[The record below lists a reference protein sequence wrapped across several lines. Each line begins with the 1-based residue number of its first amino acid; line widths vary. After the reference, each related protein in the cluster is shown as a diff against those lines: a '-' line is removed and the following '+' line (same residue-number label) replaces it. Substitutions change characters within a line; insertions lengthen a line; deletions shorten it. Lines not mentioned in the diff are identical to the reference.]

1 MVTRSQVY
9 FARSDALSGSLVE
22 TLRKVK
28 PTVFFGVPRIFEKF
42 EEKIKLAVESSSL
55 LKRRIIK
62 WAQKIGLKTVE
73 RRFKGEKQGIL
84 FNLANY
90 LVFSRIRAALGFGN
104 TKIVAFG
111 AAPMKKSTI
120 DFFKS
125 LNIPLFNNYGM
136 SETTGPQFLNLGE
149 IGVDLYSAGLTLKG
163 TDVKI
168 EYPDR
173 DGIGEIFFRGRNR
186 FMGYFKDLEATMQT
200 IDKNGY
206 IHSGDSGYLN
216 IKNNLVI
223 TGRIKELIVTAGGEN
238 IAPIPIEENLKD
250 ICKLI
255 SNLVIIGD
263 NRPYLV
269 ALITLKSD
277 NSGNISEKDDNGG
290 LTSQSLDILR
300 TIDQNIYSGSSFN
313 VIDVINDE
321 KVKKYIQ
328 AGVDKVNERAVSR
341 AQIIRKWHLLPNDF
355 TIESGELTH
364 THKVKRKYIDQKY
377 AKYIQA
383 LYSNYKF

>member
-1 MVTRSQVY
+1 MVTRSKVY
-9 FARSDALSGSLVE
+9 FARPDALSGSLVE
-22 TLRKVK
+22 TLRTVK
-28 PTVFFGVPRIFEKF
+28 PTIFFGVPRIFEKF
-42 EEKIKLAVESSSL
+42 EEKIKLAVDSSSI

-62 WAQKIGLKTVE
+62 WAQKIGQKTVE
-73 RRFKGEKQGIL
+73 RRFKGEKPGML
-84 FNLANY
+84 YSLANY
-90 LVFSRIRAALGFGN
+90 LVFSRVRAALGFGD

-111 AAPMKKSTI
+111 AAPMKRSTI

-136 SETTGPQFLNLGE
+136 SETTGPQFLNMGE
-149 IGVDLYSAGLTLKG
+149 KDVDLYSAGLTLKG

-168 EYPDR
+168 DNPDR

-186 FMGYFKDLEATMQT
+186 FMGYFKDIEATNQT

-206 IHSGDSGYLN
+206 IHSGDAGFLN

-255 SNLVIIGD
+255 SNVVIIGD

-277 NSGNISEKDDNGG
+277 SSGNISENDDNGG
-290 LTSQSLDILR
+290 LTTPSLEILR
-300 TIDQNIYSGSSFN
+300 MIDPNIYSGSSFN
-313 VIDVINDE
+313 VIDVVNDD

-328 AGVDKVNERAVSR
+328 AAIDKVNERAVSR
-341 AQIIRKWHLLPNDF
+341 AQVIRKWHILPNDF

-377 AKYIQA
+377 AKYIEA
-383 LYSNYKF
+383 LYANYKF